1 MLGHARRVATY
12 TEALAQAM
20 GVTGRALTWFKV
32 GAFLHDVGKTVV
44 PESVLTKAGKL
55 NDLEWELMRRHTT
68 AGDDIVASLEFPFN
82 VRSMVRSHHERWD
95 GKGYPDGLARRDIP
109 LPARIISVADVYD
122 ALTSNRSYR
131 QAFSHDEARRI
142 LDEQA
147 GSSLDPKLVSL
158 FQRVAPEPISA

>member
-1 MLGHARRVATY
+1 
-12 TEALAQAM
+12 M
-20 GVTGRALTWFKV
+20 GVSGRALTWFKV

-44 PESVLTKAGKL
+44 PESVLTKTGSL
-55 NDLEWELMRRHTT
+55 NEDEWEMMRRHTV

-95 GKGYPDGLARRDIP
+95 GKGYPDQLARRDIP

-122 ALTSNRSYR
+122 ALTSDRSYR
-131 QAFSHDEARRI
+131 KAFSHEDARKI

-147 GSSLDPKLVSL
+147 GASLDPKLVAL
-158 FQRVAPEPISA
+158 FQRVVPQPMCA